1 MTNLNSYDLAHFTQR
16 PYNERK
22 VIFMTS
28 DSSYFDEES
37 KLYVLSTKSPLNI
50 EFPQGHPQEGNLYIA
65 HPLVPNKYI
74 PFCNYQMALLEEKLR
89 EFVKLVQALGATQVS
104 ISCGNSCSDTKAS
117 NTVRDVLLGGGW
129 GPFSAN
135 ANYSSAKQSQTL
147 DMISRHMELNQKFVP
162 HGKPYVPDGLIWYQ
176 NEPSWQ
182 SIVSQRLSGGLSH
195 HNEIIETHSTQIMS
209 NNEITQIQASV
220 KRLFWHVNGKYA
232 VEKFTQ
238 TEHVE
243 DERLSIDIKFD
254 TTCDTIGHINE
265 TLDDER
271 TQTLIG
277 KLKET
282 ATNTMSDEKVIDAV
296 SKYKDLFFG
305 KKSDK
310 E

>member
-1 MTNLNSYDLAHFTQR
+1 MRNLSYYDLAHFIQK
-16 PYNERK
+16 PCNERK

-28 DSSYFDEES
+28 DSSYLDEES
-37 KLYVLSTKSPLNI
+37 NIYVLNTKSSLNI
-50 EFPQGHPQEGNLYIA
+50 IFPQGHPQEGNLYIV
-65 HPLVPNKYI
+65 HPLVHNKYI

-89 EFVKLVQALGATQVS
+89 EFVKLVQSLGATQVS
-104 ISCGNSCSDTKAS
+104 ISSGNSCSDTKAS

-135 ANYSSAKQSQTL
+135 ANYTSEKQSQTL
-147 DMISRHMELNQKFVP
+147 EMISRHMELNQKFVP
-162 HGKPYVPDGLIWYQ
+162 KGKPYVPDGLIWYQ

-182 SIVSQRLSGGLSH
+182 SIVSQRLNGGLAH
-195 HNEIIETHSTQIMS
+195 HNEIIETHSIQIMS

-220 KRLFWHVNGKYA
+220 KRLLWHVNGKYA

-243 DERLSIDIKFD
+243 DEKLSIDIKFD
-254 TTCDTIGHINE
+254 TIGETIGSINE
-265 TLDDER
+265 ILEDKG
-271 TQTLIG
+271 TQTLID
-277 KLKET
+277 KIKET